1 MWKTAPHP
9 HILGH
14 LHLLLH
20 GTGLVARHHPH
31 LHQLDGQA
39 GRSGGGHMEDS
50 PTFPDQPGQVWSG
63 WQELVASLNIQT
75 GNMCQFLPQDV
86 VKNFPLMTPQE
97 RFLSTVKAVGEGRLV
112 EQFDRLKEIQKIVDN
127 SDNLMMTKEST
138 LESIKTKMEGIK
150 QKKQKMDNIEQVM
163 VNKDL

>member
-1 MWKTAPHP
+1 
-9 HILGH
+9 
-14 LHLLLH
+14 
-20 GTGLVARHHPH
+20 
-31 LHQLDGQA
+31 
-39 GRSGGGHMEDS
+39 MEDS

-86 VKNFPLMTPQE
+86 VKNFPLMTPQN
-97 RFLSTVKAVGEGRLV
+97 RFLSTVNAVGEGRLV
-112 EQFDRLKEIQKIVDN
+112 EQFDRLSN
-127 SDNLMMTKEST
+127 NLMMTKEST